1 MGRGWGVTSGE
12 GGASLQRLITGAK
25 NHFSIFLSPAKT
37 FTETSSNR

>member
-1 MGRGWGVTSGE
+1 MTSGE